1 MLFYSLFIIVYF
13 FPAKYR
19 SLTNTIQAR
28 SDLNFSVK
36 SPTVYF
42 YTIKHNFQLDQ
53 WIKLKFLQEFL
64 DMLLYIRIKVQI
76 NLILGRD
83 NFIVSKLLDESCQ
96 IYLSGPSSTFWT
108 ISKLQKEFCLD
119 SIWLESRH
127 PYASGDIW

>member
-1 MLFYSLFIIVYF
+1 MLLCSLFIIVYWF
-13 FPAKYR
+13 SAKYR

-64 DMLLYIRIKVQI
+64 DMLLYIGIKFQI

-119 SIWLESRH
+119 SICLESRH
-127 PYASGDIW
+127 SYPSGDIW

>member
-1 MLFYSLFIIVYF
+1 MLLCSLFIIVYWF
-13 FPAKYR
+13 STKYR

-28 SDLNFSVK
+28 SDMNFGVK

-42 YTIKHNFQLDQ
+42 YTIKLNFQLDH
-53 WIKLKFLQEFL
+53 WIKIKILQEFL
-64 DMLLYIRIKVQI
+64 DMLLYIRIKFQI

-83 NFIVSKLLDESCQ
+83 NFIVLKLIDESCQ

-127 PYASGDIW
+127 PYPSGDIW